1 MVHVPYKS
9 SGPALTDLLAGHI
22 QMIYGS
28 GPVVMPHMSSGKL
41 RAIAVTT
48 EKRSRAL
55 PSIPTIAES
64 GLPGYDSITWYGLIG
79 PRGLPKPVV
88 TRWQAIMSEALQSR
102 EMKERFDADGLEMP
116 ELGSANFERVL
127 KRDIAKWTKVV
138 KAANISLAN

>member
-1 MVHVPYKS
+1 
-9 SGPALTDLLAGHI
+9 
-22 QMIYGS
+22 MIYGS

-64 GLPGYDSITWYGLIG
+64 GVPGYDSITWYGLMG

-88 TRWQAIMSEALQSR
+88 ARWQTIMSEALQSR

-116 ELGSANFERVL
+116 ERLFRARAETRYRQVDEGRQGREHQVGELTRAPFGARCIRSVER
-127 KRDIAKWTKVV
+127 
-138 KAANISLAN
+138 S

>member
-1 MVHVPYKS
+1 
-9 SGPALTDLLAGHI
+9 
-22 QMIYGS
+22 
-28 GPVVMPHMSSGKL
+28 MPHMSSGKL

-64 GLPGYDSITWYGLIG
+64 GVPGYDSITWYGLMG

-88 TRWQAIMSEALQSR
+88 ARWLTIMSEALQSH
-102 EMKERFDADGLEMP
+102 EMKERFAADGLEMP
-116 ELGSANFERVL
+116 ELGSAYFERVL

-138 KAANISLAN
+138 KAANIRLAN